1 MGELRVL
8 IADDSEFMRV
18 ANKRIIEDQSSMQ
31 IVAMASNGAE
41 AVWSAAETE
50 PDVAIL
56 DVMMPKVDG
65 IQVAHQIRERRPGTA
80 IVVISAYEYLS
91 FVADLMRNGVGH
103 KAYLLKQ
110 SISDIAGLVRVVE
123 AVCRGHTVL
132 DSGIIQRMARL
143 FCMYSGALGVGLC
156 DAEQDLL
163 ALLADGYDDGRICEV
178 LQLEQTQLAEHS
190 ASMYKK
196 FRIAA
201 GTPSEQRIAAV
212 QAFVEQIHKIPL
224 SKAYDAVG

>member
-1 MGELRVL
+1 MFFSVNYN
-8 IADDSEFMRV
+8 SVF
-18 ANKRIIEDQSSMQ
+18 Q
-31 IVAMASNGAE
+31 
-41 AVWSAAETE
+41 
-50 PDVAIL
+50 
-56 DVMMPKVDG
+56 
-65 IQVAHQIRERRPGTA
+65 
-80 IVVISAYEYLS
+80 
-91 FVADLMRNGVGH
+91 
-103 KAYLLKQ
+103 
-110 SISDIAGLVRVVE
+110 
-123 AVCRGHTVL
+123 
-132 DSGIIQRMARL
+132 
-143 FCMYSGALGVGLC
+143 

-163 ALLADGYDDGRICEV
+163 ALMADGYDDVRICEV